1 MGHAGA
7 KENNVLGLDE
17 KDMNIALQ
25 QLKYQLQNFI
35 NLKYFNSNMELKN
48 YILPIL
54 LIIGILFFLG
64 YLVLGTIIIFWK
76 NFPIVMPTNYRV
88 ALGGVLIVYSFFRFT
103 RFFNANND

>member
-1 MGHAGA
+1 ML
-7 KENNVLGLDE
+7 ENTVN
-17 KDMNIALQ
+17 
-25 QLKYQLQNFI
+25 NF
-35 NLKYFNSNMELKN
+35 KKKSPKQRF
-48 YILPIL
+48 L

-88 ALGGVLIVYSFFRFT
+88 ALGVVLIVYSFFRFT